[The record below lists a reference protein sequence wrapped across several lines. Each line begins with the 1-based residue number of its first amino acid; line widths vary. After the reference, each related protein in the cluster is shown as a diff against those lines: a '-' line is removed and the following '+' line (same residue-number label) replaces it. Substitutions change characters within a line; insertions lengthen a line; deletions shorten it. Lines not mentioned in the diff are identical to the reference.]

1 MIRVPERVTQ
11 PELHYSQPRA
21 IIRRVE
27 RESSAL
33 RILVVLETLASM
45 EQPATL
51 PDIVEHARL
60 EKFKTYRALRTL
72 QERGFVDHA
81 PGSGYWIGSRSHA
94 LASLIGARP
103 AVLRRARPVLGQLA
117 ELAGAGAA
125 LHLRSGSHR
134 VLVCAVVPR
143 RLSAELAAHR
153 VPVGERA
160 PLTTGCSG
168 TAILAFLPDHEIEA
182 VLASRPPNEPRP
194 SRADLAR
201 VRADGYAMSMSDMAS
216 ASRTFSASE
225 SSSEARIQLM
235 SAPPQKVLPSP
246 ASTTTRTAGSWPRAV
261 KASRSRAIS
270 SALKALRTAGR
281 ASVTRARPP
290 SRVTRSTGS
299 GTSGL
304 VPRSAGGGLVESIS

>member
-1 MIRVPERVTQ
+1 MERD
-11 PELHYSQPRA
+11 
-21 IIRRVE
+21 
-27 RESSAL
+27 SSAL

-51 PDIVEHARL
+51 PEIVGRAQL

-103 AVLRRARPVLGQLA
+103 AVLRRARPVLGALA

-134 VLVCAVVPR
+134 VLVSAVVPR
-143 RLSAELAAHR
+143 RLSAELAAHP

-168 TAILAFLPDHEIEA
+168 TSILAFLPDDEIET
-182 VLASRPPNEPRP
+182 VLAGRPRREPHP
-194 SRADLAR
+194 SRADLAQIR
-201 VRADGYAMSMSDMAS
+201 DDGYAMS
-216 ASRTFSASE
+216 FSANHRGMNGVGAPLLDPFDATPLGSI
-225 SSSEARIQLM
+225 ALAGPDTRITQADLRQLG
-235 SAPPQKVLPSP
+235 APLIAACDRLAADLDLRQVLGPHSHQ
-246 ASTTTRTAGSWPRAV
+246 RRA
-261 KASRSRAIS
+261 
-270 SALKALRTAGR
+270 ALD
-281 ASVTRARPP
+281 VT
-290 SRVTRSTGS
+290 VQNV
-299 GTSGL
+299 L
-304 VPRSAGGGLVESIS
+304 DV